1 MVRIEP
7 VGQTPHLCWLQ
18 SWCPC
23 MLRPRFCIMAN
34 HDGKAAQVCN
44 PLVSR
49 LSPVLN
55 LMGGHDGS
63 VGIRHTPNVNT
74 SSAFYCSLF
83 RFHCAHALF
92 QPCSPKHNPDP
103 DLRHHTAGMFALV
116 SSQLLPNGIQWSS
129 TGHHVWSSTSSGLD
143 DRIMLEAMQ
152 IGSWLGYVCLTVETD
167 L

>member
-1 MVRIEP
+1 VL
-7 VGQTPHLCWLQ
+7 VTHQ
-18 SWCPC
+18 
-23 MLRPRFCIMAN
+23 
-34 HDGKAAQVCN
+34 
-44 PLVSR
+44 LVSR

-55 LMGGHDGS
+55 LMGSHDGS

-92 QPCSPKHNPDP
+92 QPCCKCLPNPTPSSSLLTQITAPKHNPDP
-103 DLRHHTAGMFALV
+103 DLRHHTTGMFALV
-116 SSQLLPNGIQWSS
+116 SSQLLPNGVQWSS
-129 TGHHVWSSTSSGLD
+129 TGHHVWSSKSGGLD

-152 IGSWLGYVCLTVETD
+152 IGSWLGNVCLTVETD